1 MNQSILFAVGAGMG
15 SGLLFILP
23 MKGSMLGMWM
33 SVLAPLP
40 LLIVAM
46 GFGARAG
53 LVTAGV
59 GAAIAALFQPGLALL
74 YILSS
79 ALPSLI
85 LAAITRRVF
94 TVADPLA
101 PGTLLTAITALAIVA
116 VWCMIGFAAFSYG
129 GFDNA
134 TRDITRSVEGVM
146 KDMKGMEQIPDF
158 ASVLVASVPAIMAFW
173 SVLAMVLNL
182 YLAMKVV
189 RISGLFHGDL
199 PDLPT
204 TTVMPKV
211 VLIAFALALLV
222 CLPGGVPR
230 LIGSVAAVAL
240 GTAFML
246 QGLAGLH
253 RITRGNAFRSGLLS
267 LLYGLIIILFPL
279 PLFVVAGVGLA
290 DQLRLLRRP
299 DPNQPTSNNT

>member
-1 MNQSILFAVGAGMG
+1 MG

-23 MKGSMLGMWM
+23 MKGSLMGMWL

-46 GFGARAG
+46 GFGGRAG
-53 LVTAGV
+53 IITAGV
-59 GAAIAALFQPGLALL
+59 GAAVAALFQPGLALV
-74 YILSS
+74 YVFSS
-79 ALPSLI
+79 ALPSLV

-94 TVADPLA
+94 IVADPLA
-101 PGTLLTAITALAIVA
+101 PGTLLTAVTAIGIVA
-116 VWCMIGFAAFSYG
+116 VWGMIGFAAFTYG

-134 TRDITRSVEGVM
+134 ARDITQAVEGAM

-158 ASVLVASVPAIMAFW
+158 ASILVASVPAIMAFW
-173 SVLAMVLNL
+173 SVIAMVLNL
-182 YLAMKVV
+182 YLAMRIV
-189 RISGLFHGDL
+189 RISGLFHGEL
-199 PDLPT
+199 PDIPST
-204 TTVMPKV
+204 TLMPKV
-211 VLIAFALALLV
+211 VLIAFGLALLI
-222 CLPGGVPR
+222 CIPGGFAR

-267 LLYGLIIILFPL
+267 LLYGAILILFPL

-299 DPNQPTSNNT
+299 NSDQPTSTNT